1 MPKPQR
7 FWIAVAS
14 AEHARHG
21 RDIGIMQVGHG
32 KGPPLRR
39 LAAGDGL
46 VYYAPVSKLGGKDA
60 LQSFVSIGHTKD
72 DRIYQADMGGSFVPF
87 RRDVVYAPSQ
97 DAAIRPLLDKLDF
110 TRSKTNWGYAFRFGL
125 IEISASDFQLI
136 AAAMQAVL

>member
-21 RDIGIMQVGHG
+21 RDIGIMQIGHG

-39 LAAGDGL
+39 LSPGDGI
-46 VYYAPVSKLGGKDA
+46 VYYAPATKLGGKDA

-72 DRIYQADMGGSFVPF
+72 DRIYQADMGGGFVPF

-110 TRSKTNWGYAFRFGL
+110 TRGKASWGYAFRFGL